1 MYCTIVYIVLKVYSN
16 WKCTRVNTKRADIDS
31 WHQTD
36 TTVQAPPDVF
46 VSLTSNFIMDG
57 CCDFEIK
64 TYFLETGSLKNI
76 AKSPTDPRVELCWSK
91 CFPETSKFNLK
102 KI

>member
-1 MYCTIVYIVLKVYSN
+1 MYCTIVYIVLIVN
-16 WKCTRVNTKRADIDS
+16 WKCTRVNTNRADIDS

-64 TYFLETGSLKNI
+64 TYFQEKGGLKNI
-76 AKSPTDPRVELCWSK
+76 AKSQTDPRVELCWSK
-91 CFPETSKFNLK
+91 CFPETSKLNSK
-102 KI
+102 QI